1 MKKLCNVVLATTLL
15 GYAASGLAVGPQPAP
30 AAQKQ
35 QLTVGYVKVGHLSP
49 MIFVAEP
56 LKTCNVEVKPVEFVR
71 YADARTAL
79 LSGSVDVSGIGPA
92 DLAIALAQGSDKLV
106 GLSGV
111 ASSPKYL
118 VTRKGVEIED
128 WDDIKGKRIGIAPGS
143 AVWFQWAATLAE
155 KGIPYN
161 VFTPVNIQGGGTAF
175 VQSLERGDVDA
186 VALWEPFESQLVAS
200 GSAYFS
206 KNLEYSQSKAVG
218 AELGL
223 LAATRDALQSKR
235 EAVKCF
241 MWAYKKAEE
250 KLAADPEVFAQA
262 YAKYTGLP
270 LEVTRESAKL
280 IKLGG
285 VLDLEQLRRQ
295 AKVFNEL
302 GVIPKDVSGQ
312 MDKVWEPAIVQEVMG
327 QQR

>member
-1 MKKLCNVVLATTLL
+1 MKTLYRMTLAGALSA
-15 GYAASGLAVGPQPAP
+15 YAASSLAVGPQPAP
-30 AAQKQ
+30 APQKQ
-35 QLTVGYVKVGHLSP
+35 VLTVGYVKVGHLSP
-49 MIFVAEP
+49 IIFVADQ
-56 LKTCNVEVKPVEFVR
+56 LKACNVEVKPVEFVR

-92 DLAIALAQGSDKLV
+92 DLAIALAQGSQKLV

-118 VTRKGVEIED
+118 VTRKGVKMDD
-128 WDDIKGKRIGIAPGS
+128 WKDLTGKRVGIAPGS
-143 AVWFQWAATLAE
+143 AVWFQWAAMLSE
-155 KGIPYN
+155 KGVPYN
-161 VFTPVNIQGGGTAF
+161 TFTAVNIQGGGTAF
-175 VQSLERGDVDA
+175 VQSLQRGDVDA
-186 VALWEPFESQLVAS
+186 VALWEPFESQLVAD
-200 GSAYFS
+200 GTAFFA

-223 LAATRDALQSKR
+223 LAATRDALREKR

-241 MWAYKKAEE
+241 LWAYKSAEE
-250 KLAADPEVFAQA
+250 KLAKDPEAFAEA
-262 YAKYTGLP
+262 YSKYTGLP
-270 LEVTRESAKL
+270 LNVTRESAKL

-295 AKVFNEL
+295 AKTFNEL

-312 MDKVWEPAIVQEVMG
+312 IDTVWDTTLLKEVM
-327 QQR
+327 